1 MSATMMPTP
10 PDSPRMDH
18 SGGFAMQKYF
28 MLAEQHEELRTT
40 LEGIRASAQY
50 PPVSIT
56 TTTTSSSYA
65 STPAVSPTRGYS
77 SPFGQCP
84 PSSSSRHHSRRSS
97 LAGPPKTRRNSTAL
111 TTLPDESILFQLAE
125 EEQRLFDVN
134 EAMKRALT
142 ELLNGDQAR
151 SDRTFRNWVQCRLME
166 TEKELRSER
175 RRKSA
180 P

>member
-10 PDSPRMDH
+10 PDSPRLDH

-28 MLAEQHEELRTT
+28 LLAEQHEELRTT
-40 LEGIRASAQY
+40 LETIRASAQY
-50 PPVSIT
+50 PSVSIPT
-56 TTTTSSSYA
+56 TTSSSSYA
-65 STPAVSPTRGYS
+65 STPAVSPTRGS
-77 SPFGQCP
+77 CSPFG
-84 PSSSSRHHSRRSS
+84 SSSRHHSRRSS

-111 TTLPDESILFQLAE
+111 TTLADESILFQLAE
-125 EEQRLFDVN
+125 EEQRMFDVN

-142 ELLNGDQAR
+142 ELLNGDQSR